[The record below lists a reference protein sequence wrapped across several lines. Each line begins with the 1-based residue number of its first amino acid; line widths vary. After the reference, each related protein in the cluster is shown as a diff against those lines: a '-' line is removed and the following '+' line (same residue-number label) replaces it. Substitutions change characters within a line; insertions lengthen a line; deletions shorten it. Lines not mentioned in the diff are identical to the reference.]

1 MSKKRFSG
9 ISTSSTSKLHFEQL
23 EVPVPFTSYTYI
35 TVYAWY
41 ISNSY
46 YVILFSILHSA
57 KYLPNIWKYSVSKI
71 YGRMM
76 QAVTPYSSIL
86 QIWPFCLFFLPIRF
100 SFFLIAGLSAT
111 VFFFLQFEKKS
122 DALFFDPGWKVIIFF
137 AGVVLQYKVQSGSE
151 STFLGWY
158 WLCGST

>member
-46 YVILFSILHSA
+46 YVILSSILHSA
-57 KYLPNIWKYSVSKI
+57 KYLPNIWKYSVSKN

-76 QAVTPYSSIL
+76 EAVTPYSSIL
-86 QIWPFCLFFLPIRF
+86 QIWPFCLFFLPIRLLGF
-100 SFFLIAGLSAT
+100 LPLGCWAFRYSFFSSYSSKRSPMHS
-111 VFFFLQFEKKS
+111 FLTQTEQ
-122 DALFFDPGWKVIIFF
+122 W
-137 AGVVLQYKVQSGSE
+137 
-151 STFLGWY
+151 
-158 WLCGST
+158 

>member
-100 SFFLIAGLSAT
+100 SFLLIAGLSAT
-111 VFFFLQFEKKS
+111 VFFRLTVRKEVRCTPFWPRPNSDNFLGRCRFTNTP
-122 DALFFDPGWKVIIFF
+122 DTR
-137 AGVVLQYKVQSGSE
+137 YKVVRSPH
-151 STFLGWY
+151 F
-158 WLCGST
+158 